1 MKPVRKLLGLLSAA
15 LLLTTLVPS
24 AIAEVGPTIPK
35 AIKGKQCVADTS
47 EMRRNHMDY
56 LKQHRIEALRHGVR
70 TKQYSL
76 KECLECHVP
85 AKGTET
91 SAESGQFCENCHVY
105 VGVKLDCFEC
115 HATQPEPLDDRSAQ
129 FHPLRPM
136 ATPAMKASGRIHQP
150 YSALVMNKPTTQQ
163 REAE

>member
-1 MKPVRKLLGLLSAA
+1 MKPVRKLLGLLSTA
-15 LLLTTLVPS
+15 LLLTTLVPN

-35 AIKGKQCVADTS
+35 AIKGKQCVEDTS
-47 EMRRNHMDY
+47 DMRRNHMDY
-56 LKQHRIEALRHGVR
+56 LKKHRVETLRQGVR

-91 SAESGQFCENCHVY
+91 SAESGQFCQNCHAF

-115 HATQPEPLDDRSAQ
+115 HATQPEALDGKSAKL
-129 FHPLRPM
+129 HPV
-136 ATPAMKASGRIHQP
+136 ATPAMKAAAKIHLTR
-150 YSALVMNKPTTQQ
+150 STVVMNNLATQN

>member
-1 MKPVRKLLGLLSAA
+1 MKPVRKLLALLSTA
-15 LLLTTLVPS
+15 LLLITLVPS
-24 AIAEVGPTIPK
+24 AIAEIGPTIPQP
-35 AIKGKQCVADTS
+35 IKGKQCVAETAD
-47 EMRRNHMDY
+47 MRRNHMDY
-56 LKQHRIEALRHGVR
+56 LKKHRVEALRQGVR

-91 SAESGQFCENCHVY
+91 TAESGQFCINCHVY

-115 HATQPEPLDDRSAQ
+115 HATQPEALDGTAALG
-129 FHPLRPM
+129 HPMTSDGTMSM
-136 ATPAMKASGRIHQP
+136 ASDPA
-150 YSALVMNKPTTQQ
+150 TQQ

>member
-15 LLLTTLVPS
+15 LLLTMLVPN
-24 AIAEVGPTIPK
+24 AIAEVGPIIPK
-35 AIKGKQCVADTS
+35 AIKGKQCVEDTS

-56 LKQHRIEALRHGVR
+56 LKKHRVEALRHGVR

-85 AKGTET
+85 AKGTEA
-91 SAESGQFCENCHVY
+91 SAENGQFCKNCHVF
-105 VGVKLDCFEC
+105 VGVKLDCFDC
-115 HATQPEPLDDRSAQ
+115 HATQPEPLDGKAAKL
-129 FHPLRPM
+129 HPF
-136 ATPAMKASGRIHQP
+136 ATPAMKALGGIDQP
-150 YSALVMNKPTTQQ
+150 HSAIVMNRLATEK

>member
-15 LLLTTLVPS
+15 LLLTILVPS

-35 AIKGKQCVADTS
+35 AIKGKQCVEDTA

-56 LKQHRIEALRHGVR
+56 LKKHRVEALRQGVR

-91 SAESGQFCENCHVY
+91 SAESGQFCKNCHVF

-115 HATQPEPLDDRSAQ
+115 HATQPEPLNDKSAQ
-129 FHPLRPM
+129 NHPV
-136 ATPAMKASGRIHQP
+136 ATPAMKALGRVHQP
-150 YSALVMNKPTTQQ
+150 YSSLVMNRSVTQQ
-163 REAE
+163 KGAE

>member
-15 LLLTTLVPS
+15 LLLTLLVPN

-35 AIKGKQCVADTS
+35 AIKGKQCVEDTA

-56 LKQHRIEALRHGVR
+56 LKKHRVEALRQGVR

-85 AKGTET
+85 AKGTEV
-91 SAESGQFCENCHVY
+91 SADNGQFCKNCHVY

-115 HATQPEPLDDRSAQ
+115 HATQPEPLDDKSAQ
-129 FHPLRPM
+129 NHPV
-136 ATPAMKASGRIHQP
+136 ATPAMKALGSVHQS
-150 YSALVMNKPTTQQ
+150 YSSLVMNRSVTQQ
-163 REAE
+163 KGAE